1 MLATKAMHEREGKLF
16 NFKIVIYQTL
26 VAQPGVCRA
35 LQATQR
41 NRQYTDTQEVCIVEA
56 ALHTAERSRLAPP
69 PLLISYVY
77 IYTYNGDGAHTMFFL
92 MQAINQAGI

>member
-41 NRQYTDTQEVCIVEA
+41 NRQYMDTQEVGIVEA

-69 PLLISYVY
+69 PLLISYIY
-77 IYTYNGDGAHTMFFL
+77 IYIRRWCSHDVFL